1 MSKELDLCSYK
12 VRCSSKSAQEM
23 VQVSGA
29 IMVWHPALC
38 SFLAIWAM
46 YRKTKE
52 WDLTG
57 VFSPPYDFIGAGK
70 GPAVRLP
77 NKLFL
82 GFP

>member
-1 MSKELDLCSYK
+1 MLDLCSYK

-46 YRKTKE
+46 YRIRQSV
-52 WDLTG
+52 G
-57 VFSPPYDFIGAGK
+57 SNCYISPPD
-70 GPAVRLP
+70 RL
-77 NKLFL
+77 K
-82 GFP
+82 